1 MPHGDSTESS
11 GTQLKLIPLS
21 NADDRFDSNMANEQ
35 KHWEVDMAGRTPKYN
50 VNRNIIVVNQEVN
63 LGRGPVTRIQDS
75 IVSRYLCSINLI
87 SDRVF
92 IIMNKPYE
100 CEDRFLHGVHIN
112 GEHLK
117 VEAGVRKELHSGDV
131 ISLFGPTG
139 YAYRVEL

>member
-1 MPHGDSTESS
+1 
-11 GTQLKLIPLS
+11 
-21 NADDRFDSNMANEQ
+21 
-35 KHWEVDMAGRTPKYN
+35 MAGTPLNHN
-50 VNRNIIVVNQEVN
+50 VDRKVLVVTRNVN
-63 LGRGPVTRIQDS
+63 LGRGPVTCIQDS
-75 IVSRYLCSINLI
+75 IVSRDLCSINLI

-117 VEAGVRKELHSGDV
+117 VGAGVRKELHSGDV